1 MVCTPGKETTA
12 RNAMNSK
19 CTFTMKEKK
28 DPYSQS
34 IVEIEGRQGG
44 GKRRSRKASRKNRK
58 ASRKNRKASRK
69 NRK

>member
-1 MVCTPGKETTA
+1 MVCIPGKRTTA

-19 CTFTMKEKK
+19 CTFEIKERK

-58 ASRKNRKASRK
+58 SRKASRK